1 METKFKKYIGARK
14 EMKYGVPYTF
24 CWVES
29 WASKLGEKYTG
40 NPAVW

>member
-1 METKFKKYIGARK
+1 
-14 EMKYGVPYTF
+14 MKYGVPYTF

>member
-1 METKFKKYIGARK
+1 
-14 EMKYGVPYTF
+14 MKYGVPYTF

-40 NPAVW
+40 LLVRRARDEEKIQIT